1 MPFSSLA
8 LEPITRL
15 RLVVLIPFL
24 HFVLLCTKKP
34 MKGLSCSLAF
44 NGISAPACAWAFS
57 LSSLALE
64 PITRLRLVVLIPFL
78 HFVLFMHK
86 KADEG
91 IRTRDL
97 LITNE
102 LLYQLSYI
110 GIYLVYFSESSIRHR
125 STF

>member
-1 MPFSSLA
+1 MRRWLSGLLRAFQLARARTYYKAAPCGSHPFSS
-8 LEPITRL
+8 
-15 RLVVLIPFL
+15 F
-24 HFVLLCTKKP
+24 
-34 MKGLSCSLAF
+34 
-44 NGISAPACAWAFS
+44 CA
-57 LSSLALE
+57 
-64 PITRLRLVVLIPFL
+64 
-78 HFVLFMHK
+78 FMHK